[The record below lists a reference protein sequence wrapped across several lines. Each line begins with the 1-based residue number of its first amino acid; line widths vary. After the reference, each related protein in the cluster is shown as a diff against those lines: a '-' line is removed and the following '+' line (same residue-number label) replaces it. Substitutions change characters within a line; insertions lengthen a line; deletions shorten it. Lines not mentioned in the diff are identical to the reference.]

1 MWTNGRQKEVFK
13 KYTDDHG
20 NIMFMDYN
28 DIPSADGNLDDVNRP
43 SRTSLKNAF
52 DDNLWLIKNH
62 RIIASI
68 DLHADTFQP
77 RNGTQTSVLF
87 LQKKTQAQKDEEEKS
102 STMADYNIFMAM
114 AEKIGHDKRGNT
126 IFKRDSEGNEILV
139 DDDSSVVT
147 DEDVVKHSKKKKV
160 IDDQTAE
167 IAEIFN
173 KWKIS
178 EGIAW

>member
-1 MWTNGRQKEVFK
+1 MADKESS
-13 KYTDDHG
+13 DHCQHR
-20 NIMFMDYN
+20 FARRY
-28 DIPSADGNLDDVNRP
+28 IPAEKRDSNFGV
-43 SRTSLKNAF
+43 
-52 DDNLWLIKNH
+52 
-62 RIIASI
+62 
-68 DLHADTFQP
+68 
-77 RNGTQTSVLF
+77 VLAEERRK
-87 LQKKTQAQKDEEEKS
+87 QQKDAEEKS

-126 IFKRDSEGNEILV
+126 IFKRDEEGNEILV

-173 KWKIS
+173 KWKTA